1 MRLTSLYFRSLQYPY
16 IKMNRPVLVFCKPAR
31 KVTAAFL
38 LLSLILSPLG
48 TASMTGQPG
57 FQLKNIDQRVSPADD
72 FFAYANGNWLKANP
86 IPDSE
91 SRWGTFNIL
100 RKNNTRQIRYILEA
114 AAENTPAAQDSEIR
128 KIGDFYA
135 TGMDLDKADRLGLI
149 PLRPELEMIK
159 GIRNLYDLQN
169 TVQYLQLQ
177 GVDAMFSL
185 GQMQDYKDSK
195 QIIAVLDQAGLGL
208 PDRDYYFRQD
218 KKTLAIRSAYLKHLA
233 TLFRMLGENENSAR
247 AIAKSILK
255 LETALAKESM
265 SRTQRRDPKAIYH
278 PVHRKQL
285 KKIMSAFSWKI
296 YFETLALQQL
306 GVINITNPGFF
317 RALDKLLYQRP
328 LSEWKNYLRWRLLA
342 ATSHALSAPFV
353 DQDFSFNSKL
363 SGSKEIKPRW
373 RRVADESN
381 RILGFA
387 IGRLYVSLYF
397 PASSKKRVIDILNNI
412 RQALR
417 TNLET
422 LAWLEPST
430 RQAAIKKLDAMR
442 LKIGYP
448 RSWRDYSSLKVSRRS
463 YARNVLEGN
472 AFLIRREL
480 DKIGSRTNQN
490 EWLMSPQSVNAYY
503 NPSMNEIVIPAG
515 ILQPPFF
522 DSNAPEA
529 LNYGAIGA
537 VIGHEISHGFDDQGR
552 LFDANGNVTD
562 WWTNKDKQGFKN
574 AAACITR
581 QFEQYTVD
589 GDAQLQGKLVTGEA
603 IADLVGLKIAWQAF
617 SESADIKKINPE
629 FKLPEARLFFFG
641 FAHLW
646 ASSARP
652 AYLRTRVQTDPH
664 PPAEFRVNGTLI
676 NFPPF
681 TKTFALKPGDKLY
694 AKSPCTIW

>member
-1 MRLTSLYFRSLQYPY
+1 MIPLRLIFS
-16 IKMNRPVLVFCKPAR
+16 NPAR
-31 KVTAAFL
+31 TIIAVFL
-38 LLSLILSPLG
+38 LLSLGFGLPG

-57 FQLKNIDQRVSPADD
+57 FQLKNIDQSVSPSNN
-72 FFAYANGNWLKANP
+72 FFGYANGNWLKANP

-100 RKNNTRQIRYILEA
+100 RNNNTRQIRYILEA
-114 AAENTPAAQDSEIR
+114 AGENTLATGDSDVR

-135 TGMDLDKADRLGLI
+135 TGMDSDKADRLGLT
-149 PLRPELEMIK
+149 PLRPELEMINA
-159 GIRNLYDLQN
+159 ISNIYDLQN
-169 TVQYLQLQ
+169 TLQYLQLR
-177 GVDAMFSL
+177 GVDAMFSV

-218 KKTLAIRSAYLKHLA
+218 KKSLNIRSAYLSHLA
-233 TLFRMLGENENSAR
+233 TLFRMLGENETSAGG
-247 AIAKSILK
+247 IAKSILG
-255 LETALAKESM
+255 LETALAKVSM
-265 SRTQRRDPKAIYH
+265 SRTQRRNPNTIYH
-278 PVHRKQL
+278 PVSRKQL
-285 KKIMSAFSWKI
+285 KKIMPAFSWKS
-296 YFETLALQQL
+296 YFEKLDLPNPGQ
-306 GVINITNPGFF
+306 INITNPGFF
-317 RALDKLLYQRP
+317 RALDKLLYQRT

-342 ATSHALSAPFV
+342 ATSHTLSAPFV
-353 DQDFSFNSKL
+353 DLDFSFSSKL

-373 RRVADESN
+373 RRVTDESN

-387 IGRLYVSLYF
+387 IGHIYVNLFF
-397 PASSKKRVIDILNNI
+397 PATSKKRVVGILNNV
-412 RQALR
+412 RKALR

-422 LAWLEPST
+422 LAWLAPAT
-430 RQAAIKKLDAMR
+430 RQAAINKLDAMR
-442 LKIGYP
+442 LKIAYP
-448 RSWRDYSSLKVSRRS
+448 GRWRDYSRLKVSRAS

-480 DKIGSRTNQN
+480 DKIGSGANQN
-490 EWLMSPQSVNAYY
+490 EWLMVPQSVNAYY
-503 NPSMNEIVIPAG
+503 NPSMNEIVFPAG

-522 DSNAPEA
+522 DSNAPES

-537 VIGHEISHGFDDQGR
+537 VIGHEISHGFDDQGSQ
-552 LFDANGNVTD
+552 FDASGNVTD
-562 WWTNKDKQGFKN
+562 WWTSRDKQGFKK
-574 AAACITR
+574 AASCITR
-581 QFEQYTVD
+581 QFDQYAVD
-589 GDAQLQGKLVTGEA
+589 GDANLQGKLVTGEA
-603 IADLVGLKIAWQAF
+603 IADLAGLKIAWQAF

-629 FKLPEARLFFFG
+629 FRLPAEKLFFFG

-681 TKTFALKPGDKLY
+681 AKTFMLRPGDKLY
-694 AKSPCTIW
+694 TKSPCTIW